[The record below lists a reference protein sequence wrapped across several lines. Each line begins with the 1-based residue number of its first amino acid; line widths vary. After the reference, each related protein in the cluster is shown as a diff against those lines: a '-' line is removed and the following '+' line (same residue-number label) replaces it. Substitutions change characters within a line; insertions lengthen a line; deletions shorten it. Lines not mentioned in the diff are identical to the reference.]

1 MKRLPLSSSAIPLA
15 LCWLGY
21 FAPWLWP
28 LPAALRLSGY
38 DLVEWMTF
46 AESVRNGTYPITRLD
61 LLWPLAGIALL
72 TALTVQT
79 ENKPPGREERK
90 ETTKNPLK
98 SVPSVVKTFAPF
110 ALFAVRNWPGI
121 LLSLFASYLI
131 LPAYPFILTAHADP
145 ELRPQLILGLVT
157 GLAALFAAALARRRP
172 HWVPLW
178 SSLISLI
185 SLFTTIRAFLLIRQP
200 LADILAHP
208 APVGFGF
215 YVAVIGF
222 GLVAMQNLTR
232 LWRDGRMPAS
242 YTRV

>member
-1 MKRLPLSSSAIPLA
+1 MKSRLPPLA

-28 LPAALRLSGY
+28 VPAALRLSGY

-46 AESVRNGTYPITRLD
+46 AESVRNGTYPVTRLD
-61 LLWPLAGIALL
+61 LLWPLTGIALL

-79 ENKPPGREERK
+79 ENKPPRREERK

-98 SVPSVVKTFAPF
+98 SVPSVVKTFVAPF

-131 LPAYPFILTAHADP
+131 LPAYPFILTAPADP

-157 GLAALFAAALARRRP
+157 GLAALLTVALVRLHP
-172 HWVPLW
+172 HR
-178 SSLISLI
+178 
-185 SLFTTIRAFLLIRQP
+185 T
-200 LADILAHP
+200 
-208 APVGFGF
+208 
-215 YVAVIGF
+215 
-222 GLVAMQNLTR
+222 
-232 LWRDGRMPAS
+232 
-242 YTRV
+242 